1 MWKKIDMLTKAWK
14 DKSTKEKAENIFRI
28 LSTKKFLLLLDDLW
42 EPIDLSKIG
51 VPLPSQKIV
60 SKVVFTTHSE
70 EVCGEMEAH
79 KTNLEWIVSPL
90 RNHGKCF
97 K

>member
-1 MWKKIDMLTKAWK
+1 M
-14 DKSTKEKAENIFRI
+14 
-28 LSTKKFLLLLDDLW
+28 STKKFLLLLDDLW
-42 EPIDLSKIG
+42 ETIDLSKIG

-79 KTNLEWIVSPL
+79 KKT
-90 RNHGKCF
+90 
-97 K
+97 